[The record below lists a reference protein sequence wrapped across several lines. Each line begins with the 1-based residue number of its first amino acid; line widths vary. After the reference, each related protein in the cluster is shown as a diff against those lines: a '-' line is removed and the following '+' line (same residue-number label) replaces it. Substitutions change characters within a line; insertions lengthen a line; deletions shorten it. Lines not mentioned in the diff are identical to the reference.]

1 MAWHLFGNGNGKRG
15 NGRGK
20 SATVNGQ
27 GKTPSGRR
35 RRSDMSVEDMVDDKV
50 KRALARR
57 ASHENDDLMDL
68 LLAKRLGIDSA
79 YLGSEK
85 SSEGSG
91 LPKELR
97 EMIAPAVMGLVS
109 AFAMP
114 HMARLQSPQPQ
125 PVALPAPDITPAPAP
140 VPAPASSESA
150 IPPIPEGEIYVSFA
164 SRFIIN
170 SLDGKTPEDAAA
182 WILQQS
188 HPQIQEI
195 VQQLPRVPDQHL
207 PRFIDLMAEQAPDLL
222 ALAEWLK
229 QRPAFLVALAAELR
243 RRSGA

>member
-1 MAWHLFGNGNGKRG
+1 MGWNLFGNSNGKRTNNRGKAGAPTGNGK
-15 NGRGK
+15 
-20 SATVNGQ
+20 A
-27 GKTPSGRR
+27 PSGRR
-35 RRSDMSVEDMVDDKV
+35 RRSDMTVEDMVDDKV

-79 YLGSEK
+79 YLGTEK

-91 LPKELR
+91 LPKELK
-97 EMIAPAVMGLVS
+97 EMIAPAVMGIVS

-114 HMARLQSPQPQ
+114 HLNRGQLAPAQMP
-125 PVALPAPDITPAPAP
+125 ALPAPDITPAPAP
-140 VPAPASSESA
+140 APPPPPSEPV
-150 IPPIPEGEIYVSFA
+150 IPPIPEGEVYVSFA

-170 SLDGKTPEDAAA
+170 NLDGKTPEDAAG

-207 PRFIDLMAEQAPDLL
+207 PRFVDLMAEQAPDLL
-222 ALAEWLK
+222 GLAEWLK
-229 QRPAFLVALAAELR
+229 RQPAFLTGLAAELR